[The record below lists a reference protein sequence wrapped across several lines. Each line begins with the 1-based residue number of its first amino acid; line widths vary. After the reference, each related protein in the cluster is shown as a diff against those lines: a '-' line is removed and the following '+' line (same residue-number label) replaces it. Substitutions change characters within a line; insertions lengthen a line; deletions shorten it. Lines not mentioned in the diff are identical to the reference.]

1 MSAQPPTAHG
11 FQEHWGYLYHRMRKL
26 IGGVLA
32 VMTVLVLSK
41 YGSAPDAWTIQFGPD
56 RPADA
61 DGPEHLLSP
70 GARPAVG
77 QDQRS
82 EAQPSSLSFTPAAA
96 HGAPLRSGWPS
107 QMTASVVQVV
117 DGDTITVRIGGRTE
131 TVRYIGVGAVAP
143 TATDVNRRLL
153 ASGEVRLESDLQ
165 ERDRAGRLLAY
176 VHAETS
182 WRTQSW
188 WPRASPASPTT
199 GRTDAIA
206 TCCKTSSTRRKS

>member
-1 MSAQPPTAHG
+1 
-11 FQEHWGYLYHRMRKL
+11 MRKL
-26 IGGVLA
+26 IGGVLV

-41 YGSAPDAWTIQFGPD
+41 YGSAPDAWTIQFGSD
-56 RPADA
+56 RRADA

-70 GARPAVG
+70 GTRPVVR

-96 HGAPLRSGWPS
+96 HAAPLRSGSPS

-131 TVRYIGVGAVAP
+131 TVRYIGVEAMGP
-143 TATDVNRRLL
+143 TAADINRRLL
-153 ASGEVRLESDLQ
+153 ASGEVRLELDLQ

-176 VHAETS
+176 VHAGDIMANAELVAEGVARVADDS
-182 WRTQSW
+182 PNARHRDLLRDLERQAQILKVGMWR
-188 WPRASPASPTT
+188 
-199 GRTDAIA
+199 
-206 TCCKTSSTRRKS
+206 